1 MSRILRRPM
10 FRGGKVIDSRG
21 TGITSGLMDGGR
33 VGYRNGELVTG
44 KDILNR
50 YNYFDPFALP
60 GFSSVKRTQPIVGAN
75 VSADKGGQ
83 QIGDTDYLVTRGYTS
98 DVEGPVEDMSMA
110 ELLDFYA
117 GEKSDTYQT
126 GKSGLDRKVTGM
138 TEDGK
143 LIIETVDGKPREVR
157 SVADLTDDEKL
168 DFRTQQMKAA
178 KGAMEGTGTI
188 PPPDDDPPPPP
199 PPNDPKGNGEQV
211 TEVDAATLMRENAE
225 LFKELLGED
234 NKKKL
239 RDARI
244 QDTSDYLLKFFEG
257 SQKEGATVGSSAAD
271 VAAFATKGPS
281 KTEAAKAA
289 IEKGDQTAI
298 ALAINDYIAGKRSKE
313 QIDLMKE
320 KLGASFAQQIAL
332 IDYKN
337 KKNNFFDNL
346 KENRKG
352 GMGSAEA
359 IITTVQETF
368 DKIPT
373 VLTTD
378 QVKKGVNVLS
388 EENENEYFVYP
399 DGKVT
404 KVIKD
409 TTGTLIE
416 DLIYTR
422 GG

>member
-1 MSRILRRPM
+1 M
-10 FRGGKVIDSRG
+10 FRGGQVIDSRG

-33 VGYRNGELVTG
+33 VGYKTG
-44 KDILNR
+44 GDLLNR

-271 VAAFATKGPS
+271 VAAFATARDS
-281 KTEAAKAA
+281 RTERAKAA
-289 IEKGDQTAI
+289 IDKQDQTAI

-313 QIDLMKE
+313 QIDLMEK
-320 KLGASFAQQIAL
+320 KLGANFAQQIAL

-388 EENENEYFVYP
+388 EENEGEYFVYP

-409 TTGTLIE
+409 TTGKLIE
-416 DLIYTR
+416 DPIYTR

>member
-10 FRGGKVIDSRG
+10 FRGGQVIDSRG

-33 VGYRNGELVTG
+33 VGYKTG
-44 KDILNR
+44 GDLLNR

-60 GFSSVKRTQPIVGAN
+60 GFSSVKRVQAIPDAN
-75 VSADKGGQ
+75 IPADKGGQ
-83 QIGDTDYLVTRGYTS
+83 QIGDTDYLVTRGYAS
-98 DVEGPVEDMSMA
+98 DVEGPVEGMTMA
-110 ELLDFYA
+110 ELLDFQA

-126 GKSGLDRKVTGM
+126 GKSGLEKDR
-138 TEDGK
+138 
-143 LIIETVDGKPREVR
+143 PREVT

-168 DFRTQQMKAA
+168 DFRTKQMKSA
-178 KGAMEGTGTI
+178 KGAIEKIPTI
-188 PPPDDDPPPPP
+188 PIITEKKEEEIKID
-199 PPNDPKGNGEQV
+199 PNDPAGNNEQV
-211 TEVDAATLMRENAE
+211 TEVDAKTLMKENAE
-225 LFKELLGED
+225 LFKELLGGANE
-234 NKKKL
+234 KKL
-239 RDARI
+239 KDARI
-244 QDTSDYLLKFFEG
+244 QDVSDYLLKFFEG

-271 VAAFATKGPS
+271 VAAFATAKDS
-281 KTEAAKAA
+281 RTERAKAA
-289 IEKGDQTAI
+289 IDKQDQTAI

-313 QIDLMKE
+313 QIKMME
-320 KLGASFAQQIAL
+320 AKLGANFAQQIAL
-332 IDYKN
+332 FDYKN

-368 DKIPT
+368 GKVPT

-388 EENENEYFVYP
+388 EENEGEYFVYP

-409 TTGTLIE
+409 TTGKLIE